1 MMKWNSAV
9 GGKVN
14 ISLTV
19 TMIFV
24 NYRLVSSWYASKIA
38 ANSARGDL
46 GISVSPLAPSQRTQR
61 EL

>member
-14 ISLTV
+14 ISL